1 MPDFQQPDWPAP
13 ARVKSLQTLRSGGV
27 SVAPWASFNLGDH
40 VGDDPLHV
48 SANRDALTAC
58 LPSAPCW
65 LQQVH
70 GTLAVNA
77 ENTPKP
83 AVADAAFTRQA
94 GRVCAVMTAD
104 CLPVLFCD
112 RAGSVVAAA
121 HAGWRGLA
129 GGVLEQTLQSF
140 RALAPVHQAQ
150 DAIDNEAIE
159 LIAWLGPCI
168 GPQAFEVG
176 PEVRAAFVATDA
188 GAAACFAAQPA
199 GKYLA
204 DLPALARRRL
214 AALGVA
220 RVYGNDSSAAWCT
233 VGNPQR
239 YFSFRRDQQRLG
251 GSGRMAACIWR
262 T

>member
-1 MPDFQQPDWPAP
+1 M
-13 ARVKSLQTLRSGGV
+13 
-27 SVAPWASFNLGDH
+27 
-40 VGDDPLHV
+40 
-48 SANRDALTAC
+48 
-58 LPSAPCW
+58 
-65 LQQVH
+65 
-70 GTLAVNA
+70 
-77 ENTPKP
+77 
-83 AVADAAFTRQA
+83 
-94 GRVCAVMTAD
+94 
-104 CLPVLFCD
+104 
-112 RAGSVVAAA
+112 AAA

-150 DAIDNEAIE
+150 DAINKEAIE

-220 RVYGNDSSAAWCT
+220 RVYGNDGSDAWCT
-233 VGNPQR
+233 VRQAAR
-239 YFSFRRDQQRLG
+239 CFSYRRDQVALG
-251 GSGRMAACIWR
+251 GSGRMAACIWLA
-262 T
+262 

>member
-1 MPDFQQPDWPAP
+1 MPDCLQPDWPAP

-48 SANRDALTAC
+48 AANRDALTAC

-121 HAGWRGLA
+121 HAGWRGLL
-129 GGVLEQTLQSF
+129 GGVLESTLSVM
-140 RALAPVHQAQ
+140 AVAPDHV
-150 DAIDNEAIE
+150 
-159 LIAWLGPCI
+159 LAWLGPAI
-168 GPQAFEVG
+168 GPSAFEVG
-176 PEVRAAFVATDA
+176 DEVRTAFVTDLPTA
-188 GAAACFAAQPA
+188 GEAFAPCGQ
-199 GKYLA
+199 GKWLA
-204 DLPALARRRL
+204 DLYALARLRL
-214 AALGVA
+214 ARAGVTAVYGGNACTYSDPA
-220 RVYGNDSSAAWCT
+220 RYFSYRRDGVTGRMATLIWLDGNDS
-233 VGNPQR
+233 V
-239 YFSFRRDQQRLG
+239 
-251 GSGRMAACIWR
+251 
-262 T
+262 